1 MAELHQLEHTVQEL
15 NLALADRASVGR
27 WEDFGRLLRERDQL
41 LKALPKQLQRAA
53 FEATL
58 EANAQ
63 ILSHARSD
71 RDATRERLDQVRQ
84 KGLVS
89 SYYRSNGGVHPE

>member
-1 MAELHQLEHTVQEL
+1 MTDLHQLEQAVQEL
-15 NLALADRASVGR
+15 NLALADRASLGR
-27 WEDFGRLLRERDQL
+27 WADFGALLRERDQL
-41 LKALPKQLQRAA
+41 LKSLPKGLQRAA

-71 RDATRERLDQVRQ
+71 REHARERLDQVRQ
-84 KGLVS
+84 KGMVS
-89 SYYRSNGGVHPE
+89 NYYRSNGGVHPD

>member
-1 MAELHQLEHTVQEL
+1 MTDWRQLEQDVQEL

-27 WEDFGRLLRERDQL
+27 WEDFGALLQERDRLLTT
-41 LKALPKQLQRAA
+41 LPKDLQRTA

-58 EANAQ
+58 ETNAQ
-63 ILSHARSD
+63 ILSHARTD
-71 RDATRERLDQVRQ
+71 REHTRERLDQVRQ

-89 SYYRSNGGVHPE
+89 NYYRSNGGVHPD

>member
-1 MAELHQLEHTVQEL
+1 MTDVRQLEQDVQEL

-27 WEDFGRLLRERDQL
+27 WEDFGALLRERDRL
-41 LKALPKQLQRAA
+41 LKALPKDLQRAA

-58 EANAQ
+58 EANAL
-63 ILSHARSD
+63 ILSHARTD
-71 RDATRERLDQVRQ
+71 REHARERLEQVRQ